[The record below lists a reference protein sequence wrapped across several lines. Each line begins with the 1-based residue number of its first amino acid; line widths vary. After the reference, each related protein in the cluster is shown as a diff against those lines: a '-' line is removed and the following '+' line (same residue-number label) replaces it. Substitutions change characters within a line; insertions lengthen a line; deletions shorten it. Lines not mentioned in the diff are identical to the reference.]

1 MVIGT
6 MAAIRQC
13 EICMRRRPF
22 ARNLRQS
29 SDEGMLTR
37 MMTGGIS
44 PFRCA
49 LACAV
54 VLFGAG
60 LEGLQRGETRTTLF
74 EGARLIV
81 GDGTA
86 PIENAAF
93 LVDGETFTW
102 VGRKGERQ
110 LSSSMRRVDLTGKT
124 VIPALIDGHNHI
136 GLVNERDGSNSKA
149 NYTRDNLIDQLER
162 YAYYGVAAALSMGL
176 EADQEL
182 AYDLRDAVLPGAAR
196 FLTVGK
202 GIAGSPIAG
211 PPGEPRLG
219 IPYGARTAA
228 EGQKHV
234 RELHA
239 RGVRFVKIWVDD
251 RNGTVPKLQPGV
263 IRSIIAE
270 AHGNG
275 MEVLAH
281 LSRTSALA
289 DAKNLFKVGID
300 GFVHEVRDRDV
311 DDEYLALVKAYPK
324 VWTGPNMPVPLTRNA
339 VEALAET
346 LPANQITRMRAEL
359 DERQAKG
366 NPPDALFDL
375 HCRNLKKIHDAG
387 MVIGVGTDGTGDG
400 FGAHEQ
406 MAAYTQCGMT
416 AMEALVAATSTNAR
430 ILKLDRLGLVA
441 VRKEAAF
448 VVLDA
453 NPLDDITN
461 TRRIAAVYLRGSEID
476 RTALRAKFQK
486 HP

>member
-1 MVIGT
+1 
-6 MAAIRQC
+6 
-13 EICMRRRPF
+13 
-22 ARNLRQS
+22 
-29 SDEGMLTR
+29 MLTHMATSR
-37 MMTGGIS
+37 LS
-44 PFRCA
+44 FFRCV
-49 LACAV
+49 LACAL

-60 LEGLQRGETRTTLF
+60 LEGLQRGEAQATLF

-81 GDGTA
+81 GDGSA
-86 PIENAAF
+86 PIENSAF
-93 LVDGETFTW
+93 LVDGETFAW

-110 LSSSMRRVDLTGKT
+110 PSSGTRRVDLTGKT

-136 GLVNERDGSNSKA
+136 GLVNEHDGSNSKA
-149 NYTRDNLIDQLER
+149 NYTRENLIDQLER
-162 YAYYGVAAALSMGL
+162 YAYYGVAAAMSMGL

-219 IPYGARTAA
+219 IPSGARNDA
-228 EGQKHV
+228 EGKTRV

-239 RGVRFVKIWVDD
+239 RGVHFVKIWVDD
-251 RNGTVPKLQPGV
+251 RNGTVPKIQPSV
-263 IRSIIAE
+263 YRAIIAE
-270 AHGNG
+270 AHANG

-311 DDEYLALVKAYPK
+311 DDEYLALVKANPK
-324 VWTGPNMPVPLTRNA
+324 VWTGPNMPVPSTRST
-339 VEALAET
+339 VDALAET
-346 LPANQITRMRAEL
+346 LPAKEIARMRAEL
-359 DERQAKG
+359 DERRAKG

-441 VRKEAAF
+441 ARREAAF

-453 NPLDDITN
+453 NPLDDIIN
-461 TRRIAAVYLRGSEID
+461 TRRIAAVYLRGSEVD
-476 RTALRAKFQK
+476 RKALRAKFQK
-486 HP
+486 IP

>member
-1 MVIGT
+1 
-6 MAAIRQC
+6 
-13 EICMRRRPF
+13 
-22 ARNLRQS
+22 
-29 SDEGMLTR
+29 
-37 MMTGGIS
+37 
-44 PFRCA
+44 
-49 LACAV
+49 
-54 VLFGAG
+54 
-60 LEGLQRGETRTTLF
+60 
-74 EGARLIV
+74 
-81 GDGTA
+81 
-86 PIENAAF
+86 
-93 LVDGETFTW
+93 
-102 VGRKGERQ
+102 
-110 LSSSMRRVDLTGKT
+110 
-124 VIPALIDGHNHI
+124 
-136 GLVNERDGSNSKA
+136 
-149 NYTRDNLIDQLER
+149 
-162 YAYYGVAAALSMGL
+162 MGL

-182 AYDLRDAVLPGAAR
+182 AFDLRDAVLPGAAR

-239 RGVRFVKIWVDD
+239 RGVHFVKIWVDD

-263 IRSIIAE
+263 YRSIIAE

-311 DDEYLALVKAYPK
+311 DDEYLSLVKAHPK
-324 VWTGPNMPVPLTRNA
+324 VWTGPNMPVPSTRST
-339 VEALAET
+339 VDALAET
-346 LPANQITRMRAEL
+346 LPATQIARMRAAL

-366 NPPDALFDL
+366 NPPDELFDL

-416 AMEALVAATSTNAR
+416 AKEALVAATSTNAR
-430 ILKLDRLGLVA
+430 ILKLNRLGLVA
-441 VRKEAAF
+441 AKKEAAF

-461 TRRIAAVYLRGSEID
+461 TRRIAAVYLRGSEVD
-476 RTALRAKFQK
+476 RKALRAKFQK
-486 HP
+486 LP